1 MADTSA
7 MTRRERDDL
16 CKIVR
21 QRAKVEKAGLTQRK
35 AEMMA
40 EFERQ
45 ISSIYHWDD
54 DAVWAEANAAAK
66 KACEDAQ
73 TVIAERCR
81 KLGIP
86 QEFAPS
92 LRFGW
97 FGRGQNAV
105 AGRRAELRK
114 AAKARVDAMEA
125 AAKTEIERASVDAQT
140 QLLAGG
146 LTTEAAKEYLTSL
159 PSLES
164 LMPLIDVDAKELVLA
179 LPNRPRLV

>member
-1 MADTSA
+1 

-16 CKIVR
+16 SKLIR

-45 ISSIYHWDD
+45 ISAIYHWDD
-54 DAVWAEANAAAK
+54 DAVWTEANEAAE
-66 KACEDAQ
+66 KAVQEAR
-73 TVIAERCR
+73 TIVAERCR

-86 QEFAPS
+86 HEFAPQIQ
-92 LRFGW
+92 FAW

-105 AGRRAELRK
+105 SGRRSELRK

-125 AAKTEIERASVDAQT
+125 AAKTDIERASVEAQT

-146 LTTEAAKEYLTSL
+146 LTSEAAKEYLANL

-164 LMPLIDVDAKELVLA
+164 LMPHIDAKELVVA
-179 LPNRPRLV
+179 LPNRPRLA